1 MQNNIKCDKII
12 NLNALI
18 ILNLWKEVTNGT
30 GQRIIVPATSMKLR
44 NCSMK
49 DMK

>member
-1 MQNNIKCDKII
+1 MQNNIRCDKII
-12 NLNALI
+12 NLNGINNIELV
-18 ILNLWKEVTNGT
+18 EVTNGT